1 MLKRFRSL
9 LSAQLSEGVRF
20 PGGVKLWITLLTLG
34 FVVWAL
40 AGHAAGLRSLA
51 ITAQGWWWLVLALGL
66 SWLSLVVNAGAWQV
80 LVSWLGHGTGSTPLV
95 PLYLSS
101 NLLKYLPGGVWHF
114 IQRVRVLGPSIGTGP
129 ALVSVLMEPMLM
141 VVAALLWVP
150 FGGWQSGLALLTP
163 LPALLLLP
171 RWREPLLSRLERSRL
186 RQLNRSDP
194 DLASLPPL
202 EQLGSGRKDYPLLPL
217 LAELVF
223 ITSRF
228 SGFWCCIQVF
238 GLTPVLPIGSWM
250 AAFALAWATGLVV
263 PAAPGGLGVFEAVLL
278 LRLGSSV
285 PEPALLAVALSYRLV
300 VTLADLMAAT
310 GVKADR
316 MIAVRL
322 HQLSDSP
329 QSSSSSSS

>member
-1 MLKRFRSL
+1 M
-9 LSAQLSEGVRF
+9 
-20 PGGVKLWITLLTLG
+20 
-34 FVVWAL
+34 
-40 AGHAAGLRSLA
+40 GHNPDGIA
-51 ITAQGWWWLVLALGL
+51 I
-66 SWLSLVVNAGAWQV
+66 
-80 LVSWLGHGTGSTPLV
+80 V
-95 PLYLSS
+95 PLFVRS

-329 QSSSSSSS
+329 QSSSGSSS

>member
-9 LSAQLSEGVRF
+9 LSVKP
-20 PGGVKLWITLLTLG
+20 PGGLKLWITLITLG
-34 FVVWAL
+34 FVGWAL
-40 AGHAAGLRSLA
+40 AGHAVGLRSLS
-51 ITAQGWWWLVLALGL
+51 ITSEGWWWFVLALGL

-80 LVSWLGHGTGSTPLV
+80 LVRWLGHGSGLTPLV
-95 PLYLSS
+95 SLYLSS

-114 IQRVRVLGPSIGTGP
+114 LQRVRALGSSIGTGP
-129 ALVSVLMEPMLM
+129 ALVSVLLEPMLM

-150 FGGWQSGLALLTP
+150 FGGWQKGLALLTP

-171 RWREPLLSRLERSRL
+171 RWREPLLCSLERSRF

-194 DLASLPPL
+194 NLGSLPAL
-202 EQLGSGRKDYPLLPL
+202 EQLGSGRDIYPWAPL
-217 LAELVF
+217 MAELVF
-223 ITSRF
+223 IASRF

-238 GLTPVLPIGSWM
+238 GLTSVLPIGHWM

-285 PEPALLAVALSYRLV
+285 PEAALLAVALSYRLV
-300 VTLADLMAAT
+300 VTLADLLAAA
-310 GVKADR
+310 GVKVDRLIADR
-316 MIAVRL
+316 WD
-322 HQLSDSP
+322 QLSASP
-329 QSSSSSSS
+329 QSSPGSSS

>member
-9 LSAQLSEGVRF
+9 LSAKL
-20 PGGVKLWITLLTLG
+20 PGGLKLWITLLTLG
-34 FVVWAL
+34 FVGWAL

-51 ITAQGWWWLVLALGL
+51 ISAQGWWWLVLALGL
-66 SWLSLVVNAGAWQV
+66 SWLSLVVNAGAWKV
-80 LVSWLGHGTGSTPLV
+80 LVGWLGHGTGSTPLV

-114 IQRVRVLGPSIGTGP
+114 LQRVRALGPSIGTGP
-129 ALVSVLMEPMLM
+129 ALVSVLLEPMLM
-141 VVAALLWVP
+141 AVAALLWVP
-150 FGGWQSGLALLTP
+150 FGGWQNGLALVAP

-171 RWREPLLSRLERSRL
+171 RWREPLLCRLERSRL
-186 RQLNRSDP
+186 RQLNRSEP

-202 EQLGSGRKDYPLLPL
+202 ERLGSGREVYPWMPL
-217 LAELVF
+217 MAELVF
-223 ITSRF
+223 IASRF

-285 PEPALLAVALSYRLV
+285 PEAALLALALSYRLV
-300 VTLADLMAAT
+300 VTLADLLAAA
-310 GVKADR
+310 GVKLDR
-316 MIAVRL
+316 QIVRWMN
-322 HQLSDSP
+322 QLSISP
-329 QSSSSSSS
+329 QSSPGSSS

>member
-9 LSAQLSEGVRF
+9 LSAQLSEGLRF

-80 LVSWLGHGTGSTPLV
+80 LVSWLGHGMGSTPLV

>member
-9 LSAQLSEGVRF
+9 LSAQLSEGLRF

-80 LVSWLGHGTGSTPLV
+80 LVSWLGHGMGSTPLV

-300 VTLADLMAAT
+300 VTLSDLMAAT

-329 QSSSSSSS
+329 QSSSGSSS

>member
-9 LSAQLSEGVRF
+9 LSAKLPEGVRF

-329 QSSSSSSS
+329 QCSSGSSS

>member
-80 LVSWLGHGTGSTPLV
+80 LVSWLGHGMGSTPLV

-329 QSSSSSSS
+329 QSSSGSSS

>member
-1 MLKRFRSL
+1 MLKRFQSL
-9 LSAQLSEGVRF
+9 LSAKL
-20 PGGVKLWITLLTLG
+20 PGGLKLWITLLTLG
-34 FVVWAL
+34 FVGWAL

-51 ITAQGWWWLVLALGL
+51 ISAQGWWWLVLALGL
-66 SWLSLVVNAGAWQV
+66 SWLSLVVNAGAWKV
-80 LVSWLGHGTGSTPLV
+80 LVGWLGHGTGSIPLV

-114 IQRVRVLGPSIGTGP
+114 LQRVRALGPSIGTGP
-129 ALVSVLMEPMLM
+129 ALVSVLLEPMLM
-141 VVAALLWVP
+141 AVAALLWVP
-150 FGGWQSGLALLTP
+150 FGGWQNGLALVAP

-171 RWREPLLSRLERSRL
+171 RWREPLLCRLERSRL
-186 RQLNRSDP
+186 RQLNRSEP

-202 EQLGSGRKDYPLLPL
+202 ERLGSGREVYPWMPL
-217 LAELVF
+217 MAELVF
-223 ITSRF
+223 IASRF

-285 PEPALLAVALSYRLV
+285 PEAALLALALSYRLV
-300 VTLADLMAAT
+300 VTLADLLAAA
-310 GVKADR
+310 GVKLDR
-316 MIAVRL
+316 QIVRWMN
-322 HQLSDSP
+322 HLSISP
-329 QSSSSSSS
+329 QSSPGSSS

>member
-9 LSAQLSEGVRF
+9 LSAKLPEGVRF

>member
-80 LVSWLGHGTGSTPLV
+80 LVSWLGHGMGSTPLV

-310 GVKADR
+310 GLKADR

>member
-9 LSAQLSEGVRF
+9 LSAKLPAGVRF

-329 QSSSSSSS
+329 QSSSGSSS

>member
-9 LSAQLSEGVRF
+9 LSAQLSEGLRF

-278 LRLGSSV
+278 LRLSSSV

-329 QSSSSSSS
+329 QSSSGSSS

>member
-9 LSAQLSEGVRF
+9 LSAKL
-20 PGGVKLWITLLTLG
+20 PGGLKLWITLLTLG
-34 FVVWAL
+34 FVGWAL

-51 ITAQGWWWLVLALGL
+51 ISAQGWWWLVLALGL
-66 SWLSLVVNAGAWQV
+66 SWLSLVVNAGAWKV
-80 LVSWLGHGTGSTPLV
+80 LVGWLGHGTGSIPLV

-114 IQRVRVLGPSIGTGP
+114 LQRVRALGPSIGTGP
-129 ALVSVLMEPMLM
+129 ALVSVLLEPMLM
-141 VVAALLWVP
+141 AVAALLWVP
-150 FGGWQSGLALLTP
+150 FGGWQNGLALVAP

-171 RWREPLLSRLERSRL
+171 RWREPLLCRLERSRL
-186 RQLNRSDP
+186 RQLNRSEP

-202 EQLGSGRKDYPLLPL
+202 ERLGSGREVYPWMPL
-217 LAELVF
+217 MAELVF
-223 ITSRF
+223 IASRF

-285 PEPALLAVALSYRLV
+285 PEAALLALALSYRLV
-300 VTLADLMAAT
+300 VTLADLLAAA
-310 GVKADR
+310 GVKLDR
-316 MIAVRL
+316 QIVRWMN
-322 HQLSDSP
+322 HLSISP
-329 QSSSSSSS
+329 QSSPGSSS

>member
-1 MLKRFRSL
+1 MLKRFQSL
-9 LSAQLSEGVRF
+9 LSTKL
-20 PGGVKLWITLLTLG
+20 PGGLKLWITLLTLG
-34 FVVWAL
+34 FIGWAL
-40 AGHAAGLRSLA
+40 AGHAVGLRSLS

-80 LVSWLGHGTGSTPLV
+80 LVGWLGHGRGSTPLV
-95 PLYLSS
+95 PLYLRS

-114 IQRVRVLGPSIGTGP
+114 LQRVRVLSPSIGTGP
-129 ALVSVLMEPMLM
+129 ALVSVLLEPMLM
-141 VVAALLWVP
+141 AVAALLWVP
-150 FGGWQSGLALLTP
+150 FGGWQNGLAVLTP

-171 RWREPLLSRLERSRL
+171 RWREPLLCRLERSRL

-202 EQLGSGRKDYPLLPL
+202 EQLGSGRQDYPWVPL

-223 ITSRF
+223 IASRF

-238 GLTPVLPIGSWM
+238 GLAPVLPLGSWM
-250 AAFALAWATGLVV
+250 AAFSLAWATGLVI

-278 LRLGSSV
+278 LRLGASV
-285 PEPALLAVALSYRLV
+285 PEAALLAVALSYRLV
-300 VTLADLMAAT
+300 VTLADLLAAA
-310 GVKADR
+310 GVKLDR
-316 MIAVRL
+316 LIVDRFD
-322 HQLSDSP
+322 QLSDSP

>member
-1 MLKRFRSL
+1 MLKRFQSL
-9 LSAQLSEGVRF
+9 LAAKL
-20 PGGVKLWITLLTLG
+20 PGGLKLWITLLTLG
-34 FVVWAL
+34 FVGWAL
-40 AGHAAGLRSLA
+40 AGHAVGLRSLS

-80 LVSWLGHGTGSTPLV
+80 LVGWLGHGRGSTPLM

-114 IQRVRVLGPSIGTGP
+114 LQRVRVLGPAIGTGP
-129 ALVSVLMEPMLM
+129 ALVSVLLEPMLM
-141 VVAALLWVP
+141 AVAALLWVP
-150 FGGWQSGLALLTP
+150 FGGWQSGLAVLTP

-171 RWREPLLSRLERSRL
+171 RWREPLLCRLERSRL

-202 EQLGSGRKDYPLLPL
+202 EQLGSGRQDYPWLPL
-217 LAELVF
+217 MAELVF
-223 ITSRF
+223 VASRF
-228 SGFWCCIQVF
+228 SGFLCCIQVF
-238 GLTPVLPIGSWM
+238 GLAPVLPMGSWM
-250 AAFALAWATGLVV
+250 AAFSLAWATGLVV

-285 PEPALLAVALSYRLV
+285 PEAALLAVALTYRLV
-300 VTLADLMAAT
+300 VTLADLLAAA
-310 GVKADR
+310 GVKLDR
-316 MIAVRL
+316 LIIDRID
-322 HQLSDSP
+322 QLSDSP

>member
-1 MLKRFRSL
+1 M
-9 LSAQLSEGVRF
+9 
-20 PGGVKLWITLLTLG
+20 
-34 FVVWAL
+34 
-40 AGHAAGLRSLA
+40 
-51 ITAQGWWWLVLALGL
+51 
-66 SWLSLVVNAGAWQV
+66 
-80 LVSWLGHGTGSTPLV
+80 
-95 PLYLSS
+95 
-101 NLLKYLPGGVWHF
+101 
-114 IQRVRVLGPSIGTGP
+114 
-129 ALVSVLMEPMLM
+129 
-141 VVAALLWVP
+141 
-150 FGGWQSGLALLTP
+150 
-163 LPALLLLP
+163 
-171 RWREPLLSRLERSRL
+171 
-186 RQLNRSDP
+186 
-194 DLASLPPL
+194 
-202 EQLGSGRKDYPLLPL
+202 LPL

-250 AAFALAWATGLVV
+250 SAFALAWATGLVV

>member
-1 MLKRFRSL
+1 MLKRFQSL
-9 LSAQLSEGVRF
+9 LSAKL
-20 PGGVKLWITLLTLG
+20 PGGLKLWITLLTLG
-34 FVVWAL
+34 FVGWAL

-51 ITAQGWWWLVLALGL
+51 ISAQGWWWLVLALGL
-66 SWLSLVVNAGAWQV
+66 SWLSLVVNAGAWKV
-80 LVSWLGHGTGSTPLV
+80 LVGWLGHGTGSIPLV

-114 IQRVRVLGPSIGTGP
+114 LQRVRALGPSIGTGP
-129 ALVSVLMEPMLM
+129 ALVSVLLEPMLM
-141 VVAALLWVP
+141 AVAALLWVP
-150 FGGWQSGLALLTP
+150 FGGWQNGFALVAP

-171 RWREPLLSRLERSRL
+171 RWREPLLCRLERSRL
-186 RQLNRSDP
+186 RQLNRSEP

-202 EQLGSGRKDYPLLPL
+202 ERLGSGREVYPWMPL
-217 LAELVF
+217 MAELVF
-223 ITSRF
+223 IASRF

-285 PEPALLAVALSYRLV
+285 PEAALLALALSYRLV
-300 VTLADLMAAT
+300 VTLADLLAAA
-310 GVKADR
+310 GVKLDR
-316 MIAVRL
+316 QIVRWMN
-322 HQLSDSP
+322 HLSISP
-329 QSSSSSSS
+329 QSSPGSSS

>member
-9 LSAQLSEGVRF
+9 LSAQLSEGLRF

-80 LVSWLGHGTGSTPLV
+80 LVSWLGHGMGSTPLV

-329 QSSSSSSS
+329 QSSSGSSN

>member
-9 LSAQLSEGVRF
+9 LSAKLPAGVRF

-114 IQRVRVLGPSIGTGP
+114 IKRVRVLGPSIGTGP

-278 LRLGSSV
+278 LRLSSSV

-329 QSSSSSSS
+329 QFSSSSSS

>member
-1 MLKRFRSL
+1 MLKRFQSL
-9 LSAQLSEGVRF
+9 LSAKL
-20 PGGVKLWITLLTLG
+20 PGGLKLWITLLTLG
-34 FVVWAL
+34 FVGWAL

-51 ITAQGWWWLVLALGL
+51 ISAQGWWWLVLALGL
-66 SWLSLVVNAGAWQV
+66 SWLSLVVNAGAWKV
-80 LVSWLGHGTGSTPLV
+80 LVGWLGHGTGSTPLV

-114 IQRVRVLGPSIGTGP
+114 LQRVRALGPSIGTGP
-129 ALVSVLMEPMLM
+129 ALVSVLLEPMLM
-141 VVAALLWVP
+141 AVAALLWVP
-150 FGGWQSGLALLTP
+150 FGGWQNGFALVAP

-171 RWREPLLSRLERSRL
+171 RWREPLLCRLERSRL
-186 RQLNRSDP
+186 RQLNRSEP

-202 EQLGSGRKDYPLLPL
+202 ERLGSGREVYPWMPL
-217 LAELVF
+217 MAELVF
-223 ITSRF
+223 IASRF

-285 PEPALLAVALSYRLV
+285 PEAALLAVALSYRLV
-300 VTLADLMAAT
+300 VTLADLLAAA
-310 GVKADR
+310 GVKLDR
-316 MIAVRL
+316 QIARRMD
-322 HQLSDSP
+322 QLSASP
-329 QSSSSSSS
+329 QSSPGSSS

>member
-9 LSAQLSEGVRF
+9 HSVQLPAGVRF

-40 AGHAAGLRSLA
+40 AGHAAGLRSLS

-66 SWLSLVVNAGAWQV
+66 SWLSLLVNAGAWQV

-250 AAFALAWATGLVV
+250 SAFALAWATGLVV

-329 QSSSSSSS
+329 QSSSGSSS